1 MHVQDGLRDLKGQLR
16 SHGWRLG
23 QFILVLTEVIFA
35 EQCDWLSAGR
45 ARIGALQRLILF
57 YFGIF
62 EDRIHCLGYRTP

>member
-35 EQCDWLSAGR
+35 EQCDWPEPCLPLSR
-45 ARIGALQRLILF
+45 
-57 YFGIF
+57 
-62 EDRIHCLGYRTP
+62 